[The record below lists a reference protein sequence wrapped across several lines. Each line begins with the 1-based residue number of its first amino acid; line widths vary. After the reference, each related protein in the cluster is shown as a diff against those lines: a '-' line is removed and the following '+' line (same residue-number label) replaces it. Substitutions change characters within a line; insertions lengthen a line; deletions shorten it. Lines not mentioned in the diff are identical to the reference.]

1 MPEQTMANIPLKNV
15 SEMLAKARFHLHSI
29 DVEFVRNSLEAA
41 GIRQDRYS
49 VEGRL
54 SWLVKEIES
63 SSFGWLQTGLRWI
76 VKNSPEDPDR
86 LVV

>member
-1 MPEQTMANIPLKNV
+1 M
-15 SEMLAKARFHLHSI
+15 SEMLAKASFHLHSI

-49 VEGRL
+49 IEGRL
-54 SWLVKEIES
+54 NWLVKEIES
-63 SSFGWLQTGLRWI
+63 SSFESLQTGLRWI

>member
-1 MPEQTMANIPLKNV
+1 M

-49 VEGRL
+49 IEGRL
-54 SWLVKEIES
+54 NWLVKEIES
-63 SSFGWLQTGLRWI
+63 SSFESLQTGLRWI
-76 VKNSPEDPDR
+76 VKNSPKDPDR

>member
-1 MPEQTMANIPLKNV
+1 M
-15 SEMLAKARFHLHSI
+15 SEMLVKTRFHLHSI

-49 VEGRL
+49 IEGRL
-54 SWLVKEIES
+54 NWLVEEIES
-63 SSFGWLQTGLRWI
+63 SSFGWLQMGLRWI

>member
-49 VEGRL
+49 V
-54 SWLVKEIES
+54 K
-63 SSFGWLQTGLRWI
+63 
-76 VKNSPEDPDR
+76 DD
-86 LVV
+86 